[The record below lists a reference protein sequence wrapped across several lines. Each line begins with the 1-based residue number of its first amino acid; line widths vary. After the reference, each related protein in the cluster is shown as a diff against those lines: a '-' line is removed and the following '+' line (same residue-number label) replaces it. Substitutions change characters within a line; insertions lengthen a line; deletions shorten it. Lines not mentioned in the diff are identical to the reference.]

1 MDDQKKSSRR
11 SDSFGST
18 SKVQFEDNDG
28 GKQKLSLSEGS
39 IAEDK
44 ATYTTSPEQSES
56 GTLKKPKRFRP
67 KKFIQKRLKLRPK
80 DSKSSDEI
88 NRADS
93 EISEDSIRK
102 SYSFSSDRGSEPTS
116 PRLQR
121 FSFMRKI
128 TGSGRKS
135 YKFNSGEPST
145 SSQETQDSTIT
156 LTKVEHIPSSGE
168 DQKSEVSSDGEV
180 HIAHRSF
187 TPSDKF
193 FEIKEQKEENVLIEE
208 TTTVRQTTLERKK
221 QELKITISGKK
232 VERVVGKASPSS
244 PQQEP
249 MTAREQLENILL
261 PAFAKSSRE
270 LSMERDEPISGSGDI
285 ATAAT
290 FPLTFAAVL
299 REQPSSD
306 KSKSASGSTRE
317 LEKYLVLTSSLNSI
331 ISAAKELDEQTTNK
345 RISFQELIGTSKI
358 EDFDNNVQHE
368 LLRSESSPPAVES
381 PDSET
386 RDRVIEEIASE
397 SNEVNVEEKFAQLV
411 DSTGSEDEQEQPK
424 SLSEAFTSFL
434 KDQIHDEPE
443 IYSSTPNKSTMSS
456 TSDEGEKTPVES
468 SPVQL
473 MRSEIKFELGTPV
486 RPQRTSPASS
496 SLGIAPIATVDELDI
511 SHDPIAVIAAF
522 TDDDETFHS
531 PMSDRSDKSLQSMRR
546 KIRYVPELSNY
557 SNEEQE
563 LLKSNLC
570 ANSTDSLPD
579 SSLYPQFDDT
589 TSVRRF
595 EYFFMPCALMCN
607 ARWNCNLKLDMLCG
621 RVIELN

>member
-102 SYSFSSDRGSEPTS
+102 SFSFSSDRGSEPTS

-121 FSFMRKI
+121 FSFMSKI
-128 TGSGRKS
+128 TRSGRKS
-135 YKFNSGEPST
+135 YKFNSSEPST

-244 PQQEP
+244 PQQER

-270 LSMERDEPISGSGDI
+270 LSMERDKPISGSGEV
-285 ATAAT
+285 ATAAA

-368 LLRSESSPPAVES
+368 LLRSESSPPGVES

-411 DSTGSEDEQEQPK
+411 DSTGSEDEQDQPK

-443 IYSSTPNKSTMSS
+443 IYSSTPNKSKMSS
-456 TSDEGEKTPVES
+456 TTSDEEGGKTPVES
-468 SPVQL
+468 SPVDEPVQL

-511 SHDPIAVIAAF
+511 SSDPIAVVDAVA
-522 TDDDETFHS
+522 DDDETFHS
-531 PMSDRSDKSLQSMRR
+531 PMSDRSDKSLQSIRR

-595 EYFFMPCALMCN
+595 EYFFCAVCSNSMQC
-607 ARWNCNLKLDMLCG
+607 
-621 RVIELN
+621 